1 MITQNSANNAWN
13 LNLNDGNMNNNW
25 KFNQNRVRPVSALIK
40 KTYSEKQQMIDFE
53 TILEAYLDCRKRKR
67 STVGATEFELNYVHN
82 LVELMNEVN
91 LRHYRIGKSI
101 CFVVRYPR
109 YREVFA
115 GEFRDRI
122 IHHYIAL
129 RLEPLFEQIFC
140 DRTYNCRK
148 GKGQLAGVTQLA
160 EDIRDES
167 ENYTKDA
174 YVMKVDLKGFFMS
187 IIKSKLARMVD
198 DFIVEYYKGDD
209 KEDLRWICNLV
220 VMHRPELNCERR
232 SPLWMWN
239 FIPKE
244 KSLFTNGEDRG
255 IAIGNLFAQLFAN
268 FLLNTID
275 WKIDAVCVRH
285 NRYVDDIS
293 FVSKDKKKLL
303 SILPM
308 LRIELGKL
316 GLRLNEK
323 KFYLQHYSKG
333 VQFTGAVIKPD
344 RIYVANH
351 TINSFAFA
359 VERLGKAAEIGMID
373 DINKDI
379 ASVNSYLGII
389 SHYNEYATK
398 RRIMA
403 KLPPKFYEYC
413 YIEGHFDVVKLKY
426 KYTEK
431 AIFMNIAK
439 NIINK
444 RYEEDIK
451 ENPYRE
457 GNQTSSR

>member
-1 MITQNSANNAWN
+1 
-13 LNLNDGNMNNNW
+13 
-25 KFNQNRVRPVSALIK
+25 
-40 KTYSEKQQMIDFE
+40 MIDFE

-91 LRHYRIGKSI
+91 SRQYKIGKSI

-115 GEFRDRI
+115 GDFRDRV

-129 RLEPLFEQIFC
+129 RLEPLFERIFC
-140 DRTYNCRK
+140 GRTYNCRK

-160 EDIRDES
+160 EDIREES

-187 IIKSKLARMVD
+187 IIKSKLAKMID
-198 DFIVEYYKGDD
+198 DFIEENYKGDD
-209 KEDLRWICNLV
+209 KEDLRWLCNLV

-244 KSLFTNGEDRG
+244 KSLFTNSEDRG

-303 SILPM
+303 SIIPM

-323 KFYLQHYSKG
+323 KFYLQHYYKG

-359 VERLGKAAEIGMID
+359 VERLGKAAEMGMID
-373 DINKDI
+373 DINKNI
-379 ASVNSYLGII
+379 ASINSYLGIM

-451 ENPYRE
+451 ENPDRE
-457 GNQTSSR
+457 GNQPASR

>member
-1 MITQNSANNAWN
+1 
-13 LNLNDGNMNNNW
+13 
-25 KFNQNRVRPVSALIK
+25 
-40 KTYSEKQQMIDFE
+40 MIDFE

-67 STVGATEFELNYVHN
+67 STIGATEFELNYVHN

-91 LRHYRIGKSI
+91 SRQYRIRKSI

-115 GEFRDRI
+115 GEFRDRV

-129 RLEPLFEQIFC
+129 RLEPLFERIFC
-140 DRTYNCRK
+140 GRTYNCRK
-148 GKGQLAGVTQLA
+148 GKGQLAGVIQLA
-160 EDIRDES
+160 EDIREES

-187 IIKSKLARMVD
+187 IIKYKLAKMVD
-198 DFIVEYYKGDD
+198 DFIVAHYEGDD
-209 KEDLRWICNLV
+209 KEDLRWLCNLV
-220 VMHRPELNCERR
+220 VIHRPELNCERR

-285 NRYVDDIS
+285 NRYVDDMS
-293 FVSKDKKKLL
+293 FVSKDKERLL
-303 SILPM
+303 SIIPI
-308 LRIELGKL
+308 LRTELGKL

-359 VERLGKAAEIGMID
+359 VERLGKASEMGMID
-373 DINKDI
+373 DIKKNI
-379 ASVNSYLGII
+379 ASVNSYLGIMA
-389 SHYNEYATK
+389 HYNEYATK
-398 RRIMA
+398 RRIMSE
-403 KLPPKFYEYC
+403 LPPKFYEYC
-413 YIEGHFDVVKLKY
+413 YIEGHFDVVKLKH

-444 RYEEDIK
+444 RDEEDIK
-451 ENPYRE
+451 DNPDRE
-457 GNQTSSR
+457 GNQPASR

>member
-1 MITQNSANNAWN
+1 
-13 LNLNDGNMNNNW
+13 
-25 KFNQNRVRPVSALIK
+25 
-40 KTYSEKQQMIDFE
+40 MIDFE

-67 STVGATEFELNYVHN
+67 STIGATEFELNYVHN

-91 LRHYRIGKSI
+91 SRQYRIGKSI

-115 GEFRDRI
+115 GEFRDRV

-129 RLEPLFEQIFC
+129 RLEPLFERIFC
-140 DRTYNCRK
+140 GRTYNCRK
-148 GKGQLAGVTQLA
+148 GKGQLAGVIQLA
-160 EDIRDES
+160 EDIREES

-187 IIKSKLARMVD
+187 IIKSKLAKMVD
-198 DFIVEYYKGDD
+198 DFIVAHYDGDD
-209 KEDLRWICNLV
+209 KEDLRWLCNLV
-220 VMHRPELNCERR
+220 VIHRPELNCERR

-293 FVSKDKKKLL
+293 FVSKDKDKLL
-303 SILPM
+303 SIIPT
-308 LRIELGKL
+308 LRTELGKL

-333 VQFTGAVIKPD
+333 VQFTGAAIKPD

-359 VERLGKAAEIGMID
+359 VERLGKASEMGMID
-373 DINKDI
+373 DIKKNI
-379 ASVNSYLGII
+379 ASVNSYLGIMA
-389 SHYNEYATK
+389 HYNEYATK
-398 RRIMA
+398 RRIMSE
-403 KLPPKFYEYC
+403 LPPKFYEYC
-413 YIEGHFDVVKLKY
+413 YIEGHFDIVKLKH

-444 RYEEDIK
+444 RDEEDIK
-451 ENPYRE
+451 ENPDRE
-457 GNQTSSR
+457 GNQHAS

>member
-1 MITQNSANNAWN
+1 
-13 LNLNDGNMNNNW
+13 
-25 KFNQNRVRPVSALIK
+25 
-40 KTYSEKQQMIDFE
+40 MIDFE

-67 STVGATEFELNYVHN
+67 STVGATEFELDYVHN

-91 LRHYRIGKSI
+91 SRQYRIGKSI

-115 GEFRDRI
+115 GEFRDRV

-129 RLEPLFEQIFC
+129 RLEPLFERIFC
-140 DRTYNCRK
+140 GRTYNCRK
-148 GKGQLAGVTQLA
+148 GKGQLAGVVQLA
-160 EDIRDES
+160 EDIREES

-187 IIKSKLARMVD
+187 IIKSKLAKMVD
-198 DFIVEYYKGDD
+198 GFIVAHYEGDD
-209 KEDLRWICNLV
+209 KEDLRWLCNLV
-220 VMHRPELNCERR
+220 IMHRPETNCERR

-293 FVSKDKKKLL
+293 FVSKDKEKLL
-303 SILPM
+303 SIIPM
-308 LRIELGKL
+308 LRTELGKL

-333 VQFTGAVIKPD
+333 VQFTGAIIKPG
-344 RIYVANH
+344 RVYVANH

-359 VERLGKAAEIGMID
+359 VERLGKAAEMGMID
-373 DINKDI
+373 DIKKEI
-379 ASVNSYLGII
+379 SSVNSYLGIM
-389 SHYNEYATK
+389 SHYNEYAMK
-398 RRIMA
+398 RRITA
-403 KLPPKFYEYC
+403 KLPQKFYKYC
-413 YIEGHFDVVKLKY
+413 YIEGHFDTVKLKY

-431 AIFMNIAK
+431 AIYMNIAK

-444 RYEEDIK
+444 RDEADIEENTD
-451 ENPYRE
+451 
-457 GNQTSSR
+457 

>member
-1 MITQNSANNAWN
+1 
-13 LNLNDGNMNNNW
+13 
-25 KFNQNRVRPVSALIK
+25 
-40 KTYSEKQQMIDFE
+40 MIDFE

-91 LRHYRIGKSI
+91 SRQYKIGKSI

-160 EDIRDES
+160 EDIREES

-187 IIKSKLARMVD
+187 IIKSKLAKMVD
-198 DFIVEYYKGDD
+198 DFVVERYEGDD

-244 KSLFTNGEDRG
+244 KSLFTNGDDRG

-268 FLLNTID
+268 FLLNVID

-293 FVSKDKKKLL
+293 FVSKDKGKLL
-303 SILPM
+303 SIVPM
-308 LRIELGKL
+308 LRTELGKL

-333 VQFTGAVIKPD
+333 VQFTGAIIKPD

-351 TINSFAFA
+351 TINSFALA
-359 VERLGKAAEIGMID
+359 VKRLGNADEMGMVD
-373 DINKDI
+373 DIKKEI
-379 ASVNSYLGII
+379 SSVNSYLGIM
-389 SHYNEYATK
+389 SRYNEYATK

-444 RYEEDIK
+444 RDEKDIR
-451 ENPYRE
+451 ENSDRE
-457 GNQTSSR
+457 GNRYAS

>member
-1 MITQNSANNAWN
+1 MALTQNSADNAWN
-13 LNLNDGNMNNNW
+13 LNLSDGNMNTNY

-40 KTYSEKQQMIDFE
+40 KTYSYKIKMIDFE
-53 TILEAYLDCRKRKR
+53 TILKAYFDCRKRKR

-91 LRHYRIGKSI
+91 SRQYRIGKSI

-115 GEFRDRI
+115 GDFRDRI

-160 EDIRDES
+160 EDIREES
-167 ENYTKDA
+167 GNYTQDA

-187 IIKSKLARMVD
+187 IIKSKLAKMID
-198 DFIVEYYKGDD
+198 DFIVEHYNGDD
-209 KEDLRWICNLV
+209 KEDLRWLCKLV
-220 VMHRPELNCERR
+220 IMHRPELNCERR
-232 SPLWMWN
+232 SPLWMWSH
-239 FIPKE
+239 IPKE

-268 FLLNTID
+268 FLLNVID
-275 WKIDAVCVRH
+275 WKIDAVCVKH
-285 NRYVDDIS
+285 DRYVDDIS
-293 FVSKDKKKLL
+293 FVSRDKAKLL
-303 SILPM
+303 AIIPM
-308 LRIELGKL
+308 LREELGKL

-323 KFYLQHYSKG
+323 KTYIQHYSKG
-333 VQFTGAVIKPD
+333 VKFTGAIIKPG

-351 TINSFAFA
+351 TVNSFALA
-359 VERLGKAAEIGMID
+359 VRRLGRAAENGVID
-373 DINKDI
+373 DMVKEI
-379 ASVNSYLGII
+379 ASVNSYLGIM

-403 KLPPKFYEYC
+403 QLPPKFYEYC
-413 YIEGHFDVVKLKY
+413 YIEGHFEIVKLKY

-431 AIFMNIAK
+431 AIYMNIAK
-439 NIINK
+439 NIMNK
-444 RYEEDIK
+444 RDERFEE
-451 ENPYRE
+451 NTYRT
-457 GNQTSSR
+457 GDKLAS

>member
-1 MITQNSANNAWN
+1 
-13 LNLNDGNMNNNW
+13 
-25 KFNQNRVRPVSALIK
+25 
-40 KTYSEKQQMIDFE
+40 MIDFE
-53 TILEAYLDCRKRKR
+53 TILEAYFDCRKRKR
-67 STVGATEFELNYVHN
+67 STVGATEFELDYVHN

-91 LRHYRIGKSI
+91 SRQYKIGKSI

-129 RLEPLFEQIFC
+129 RLEPLFERIFC

-160 EDIRDES
+160 EDIREES

-187 IIKSKLARMVD
+187 VIKSKLAKMVD
-198 DFIVEYYKGDD
+198 DFIIEHYEGDD
-209 KEDLRWICNLV
+209 KEDLRWLCNLV

-268 FLLNTID
+268 FPLNVID

-303 SILPM
+303 SIVPM
-308 LRIELGKL
+308 LRTELGKL

-323 KFYLQHYSKG
+323 KSYLQHYSKG

-351 TINSFAFA
+351 TINSFAIA
-359 VERLGKAAEIGMID
+359 VERLGKAAEMGMID
-373 DINKDI
+373 DIKKNI
-379 ASVNSYLGII
+379 ASAVNSYLGIMT
-389 SHYNEYATK
+389 HYNEYATK

-444 RYEEDIK
+444 RDEKDIR
-451 ENPYRE
+451 ESSNRE
-457 GNQTSSR
+457 GNQPSSRQRI

>member
-1 MITQNSANNAWN
+1 
-13 LNLNDGNMNNNW
+13 
-25 KFNQNRVRPVSALIK
+25 
-40 KTYSEKQQMIDFE
+40 MIDFK
-53 TILEAYLDCRKRKR
+53 TTLEAYLDCRKRKR
-67 STVGATEFELNYVHN
+67 STVGATEFELDYVHN

-91 LRHYRIGKSI
+91 SRQYRIGKSI

-129 RLEPLFEQIFC
+129 RLEPLFERIFC

-148 GKGQLAGVTQLA
+148 GKGQLAGFAQLA
-160 EDIRDES
+160 EDIREES

-187 IIKSKLARMVD
+187 VIKSKLAKMVD
-198 DFIVEYYKGDD
+198 DFIVEHYEGDD
-209 KEDLRWICNLV
+209 KEDLRWLCNLV

-293 FVSKDKKKLL
+293 FVSKDKDKLL
-303 SILPM
+303 SIVPM
-308 LRIELGKL
+308 LRTELGKL
-316 GLRLNEK
+316 GLRLNDK

-359 VERLGKAAEIGMID
+359 VERLGKAAEMGMIG
-373 DINKDI
+373 DIKKNI
-379 ASVNSYLGII
+379 ASVNSYLGVMA
-389 SHYNEYATK
+389 HYNEYATK

-413 YIEGHFDVVKLKY
+413 YIKGHFDVVKLKY

-444 RYEEDIK
+444 RDEKDVREDSD
-451 ENPYRE
+451 RE
-457 GNQTSSR
+457 GD

>member
-1 MITQNSANNAWN
+1 
-13 LNLNDGNMNNNW
+13 
-25 KFNQNRVRPVSALIK
+25 
-40 KTYSEKQQMIDFE
+40 MIDFE

-67 STVGATEFELNYVHN
+67 STVGATEFELDYVHN
-82 LVELMNEVN
+82 LVELTNEVN
-91 LRHYRIGKSI
+91 SRQYKIGKSI

-209 KEDLRWICNLV
+209 KENLRWICNLV

-303 SILPM
+303 SIIPM
-308 LRIELGKL
+308 LRIELGNL
-316 GLRLNEK
+316 ELRLNEK

-359 VERLGKAAEIGMID
+359 VERLGKAAEMGMID
-373 DINKDI
+373 DINKNI
-379 ASVNSYLGII
+379 ASVNSYLGIM

-403 KLPPKFYEYC
+403 KLTPKFYEYC

-444 RYEEDIK
+444 RDEEDIK
-451 ENPYRE
+451 ENSDRE
-457 GNQTSSR
+457 GNQHTSR

>member
-1 MITQNSANNAWN
+1 
-13 LNLNDGNMNNNW
+13 
-25 KFNQNRVRPVSALIK
+25 
-40 KTYSEKQQMIDFE
+40 MIDFE

-67 STVGATEFELNYVHN
+67 GTVGATEFELDYVHN

-91 LRHYRIGKSI
+91 SRQYKIGKSI

-160 EDIRDES
+160 EDIREES

-187 IIKSKLARMVD
+187 IIKSRLAKMVD
-198 DFIVEYYKGDD
+198 DFIVERYDGDD
-209 KEDLRWICNLV
+209 KEDLRWLCNLV

-244 KSLFTNGEDRG
+244 KSLFTNGDDRG

-268 FLLNTID
+268 FLLNVID

-293 FVSKDKKKLL
+293 FVSKDKEKLL
-303 SILPM
+303 SIIPM
-308 LRIELGKL
+308 LRTELGKL

-351 TINSFAFA
+351 TINSFAL
-359 VERLGKAAEIGMID
+359 VVKRLGKAVEMGMID
-373 DINKDI
+373 DIEKEI
-379 ASVNSYLGII
+379 ASVNSYLGIM
-389 SHYNEYATK
+389 SHYDEYATK

-403 KLPPKFYEYC
+403 KLPPKFFEYC

-444 RYEEDIK
+444 RDEKDVREDSD
-451 ENPYRE
+451 RE
-457 GNQTSSR
+457 GD

>member
-1 MITQNSANNAWN
+1 
-13 LNLNDGNMNNNW
+13 
-25 KFNQNRVRPVSALIK
+25 
-40 KTYSEKQQMIDFE
+40 MIDFE

-67 STVGATEFELNYVHN
+67 STVGATEFELNYVQN

-91 LRHYRIGKSI
+91 SRQYRIGKSI
-101 CFVVRYPR
+101 CFVVRYHR

-115 GEFRDRI
+115 GEFMDRI

-187 IIKSKLARMVD
+187 IIKSKLSRMVD

-209 KEDLRWICNLV
+209 KEDLRWLCNLV

-303 SILPM
+303 SIIPM
-308 LRIELGKL
+308 LRIELGNL

-359 VERLGKAAEIGMID
+359 VERLGKAAEMGMID
-373 DINKDI
+373 DINKNI
-379 ASVNSYLGII
+379 ASVNSYLGIM

-403 KLPPKFYEYC
+403 KLPPKFYEYF

-444 RYEEDIK
+444 RDEEDIK
-451 ENPYRE
+451 ENPDRE
-457 GNQTSSR
+457 GNQPSSR

>member
-1 MITQNSANNAWN
+1 
-13 LNLNDGNMNNNW
+13 
-25 KFNQNRVRPVSALIK
+25 
-40 KTYSEKQQMIDFE
+40 MIDFE
-53 TILEAYLDCRKRKR
+53 TILEAYFDCRKRKR
-67 STVGATEFELNYVHN
+67 STVGATEFELDYVHN

-91 LRHYRIGKSI
+91 SRQYKIGKSI

-160 EDIRDES
+160 EDIREES

-187 IIKSKLARMVD
+187 VIKSKLAKMVD
-198 DFIVEYYKGDD
+198 DFIIGHYEGDD
-209 KEDLRWICNLV
+209 KEDLRWLCNLV

-268 FLLNTID
+268 FLLNVID

-293 FVSKDKKKLL
+293 FVSKDKEKLL
-303 SILPM
+303 SIVPM
-308 LRIELGKL
+308 LRTELGKL

-344 RIYVANH
+344 RIYVDNH
-351 TINSFAFA
+351 TISSFAIA
-359 VERLGKAAEIGMID
+359 VERLGKAAEMGMID
-373 DINKDI
+373 DIKKNI
-379 ASVNSYLGII
+379 ASVNSYLGIMT
-389 SHYNEYATK
+389 HYNEYATK

-444 RYEEDIK
+444 RDEKDIR
-451 ENPYRE
+451 ESSDRE
-457 GNQTSSR
+457 GNQPSSRQRV

>member
-1 MITQNSANNAWN
+1 
-13 LNLNDGNMNNNW
+13 
-25 KFNQNRVRPVSALIK
+25 
-40 KTYSEKQQMIDFE
+40 MIDFE
-53 TILEAYLDCRKRKR
+53 TILEAYFDCRKRKR

-91 LRHYRIGKSI
+91 SRQYRIGKSI

-160 EDIRDES
+160 EDIREES
-167 ENYTKDA
+167 ENYTQDA

-187 IIKSKLARMVD
+187 IIKSKLAKMID
-198 DFIVEYYKGDD
+198 DFIVGYYEGDD
-209 KEDLRWICNLV
+209 KEDLRWLCNLV
-220 VMHRPELNCERR
+220 IMHRPELNCERR

-239 FIPKE
+239 FISKE

-268 FLLNTID
+268 FLLNVID
-275 WKIDAVCVRH
+275 WKIDAVCVKH
-285 NRYVDDIS
+285 DRYVDDIS
-293 FVSKDKKKLL
+293 FVSKDKAKLL
-303 SILPM
+303 AIIPM
-308 LRIELGKL
+308 LREELGKL

-323 KFYLQHYSKG
+323 KTYIQHYSKG
-333 VQFTGAVIKPD
+333 VKFTGAIIKPG

-351 TINSFAFA
+351 TVNSFALA
-359 VERLGKAAEIGMID
+359 VGRLGRAAENGVID
-373 DINKDI
+373 DMVKEI
-379 ASVNSYLGII
+379 ASVNSYLGIM

-403 KLPPKFYEYC
+403 QLPSEFYEYC
-413 YIEGHFDVVKLKY
+413 YIEGHFEVVKLKY

-431 AIFMNIAK
+431 AIYMNIAK
-439 NIINK
+439 NIMNK
-444 RYEEDIK
+444 RDERFEE
-451 ENPYRE
+451 NTYRT
-457 GNQTSSR
+457 GDKLAS

>member
-1 MITQNSANNAWN
+1 
-13 LNLNDGNMNNNW
+13 
-25 KFNQNRVRPVSALIK
+25 
-40 KTYSEKQQMIDFE
+40 MIDFE

-67 STVGATEFELNYVHN
+67 STVGATEFELDYVHN

-91 LRHYRIGKSI
+91 SRQYKIGKSI

-187 IIKSKLARMVD
+187 IIKSKIARMVD
-198 DFIVEYYKGDD
+198 YFIVEYYKGDD
-209 KEDLRWICNLV
+209 KEDLRWLCNLV

-303 SILPM
+303 SIIPM

-359 VERLGKAAEIGMID
+359 VERLGKATEMGMID
-373 DINKDI
+373 DINKNI
-379 ASVNSYLGII
+379 ASVNSYLGIM
-389 SHYNEYATK
+389 SHYNEYAIK

-403 KLPPKFYEYC
+403 KLPQKFYEYC

-426 KYTEK
+426 KYTKK

-444 RYEEDIK
+444 RDEEDIK
-451 ENPYRE
+451 ENPDRE
-457 GNQTSSR
+457 GNQPTSR

>member
-1 MITQNSANNAWN
+1 
-13 LNLNDGNMNNNW
+13 
-25 KFNQNRVRPVSALIK
+25 
-40 KTYSEKQQMIDFE
+40 MIDFE

-67 STVGATEFELNYVHN
+67 STVGATEFELAYVHN

-91 LRHYRIGKSI
+91 SRQYKIGKSI

-209 KEDLRWICNLV
+209 KEDLRWLCNLV

-303 SILPM
+303 SIIPM

-323 KFYLQHYSKG
+323 KFYLQHYFKG
-333 VQFTGAVIKPD
+333 VQFIGAVIKPD

-351 TINSFAFA
+351 TINRFAFA
-359 VERLGKAAEIGMID
+359 VERLGNATEMGMID
-373 DINKDI
+373 DINKNI
-379 ASVNSYLGII
+379 ASVNSYLGIM

-444 RYEEDIK
+444 RDEEDIK
-451 ENPYRE
+451 ENPDRE
-457 GNQTSSR
+457 GNKPASR

>member
-1 MITQNSANNAWN
+1 
-13 LNLNDGNMNNNW
+13 
-25 KFNQNRVRPVSALIK
+25 
-40 KTYSEKQQMIDFE
+40 
-53 TILEAYLDCRKRKR
+53 
-67 STVGATEFELNYVHN
+67 
-82 LVELMNEVN
+82 MNEVN
-91 LRHYRIGKSI
+91 SRQYKIGKSI

-148 GKGQLAGVTQLA
+148 GKGQLAGVIQLS
-160 EDIRDES
+160 EDIREES

-174 YVMKVDLKGFFMS
+174 YIMKVDLKGFFMS
-187 IIKSKLARMVD
+187 IIKSKLAKMVD
-198 DFIVEYYKGDD
+198 DFIVEHYEGDD
-209 KEDLRWICNLV
+209 KEDLRWLCNLV
-220 VMHRPELNCERR
+220 IMHRPELNCERR

-293 FVSKDKKKLL
+293 FVSKDKEKLL
-303 SILPM
+303 PIVPM
-308 LRIELGKL
+308 LRTELGKL

-351 TINSFAFA
+351 TINSFALA
-359 VERLGKAAEIGMID
+359 VERLGNATEMGMVD
-373 DINKDI
+373 DIKKNI
-379 ASVNSYLGII
+379 ASVNSYLGIMT
-389 SHYNEYATK
+389 HYNEYATK

-413 YIEGHFDVVKLKY
+413 YIEGHFDTVKLKY

-444 RYEEDIK
+444 RDEADIEENTD
-451 ENPYRE
+451 
-457 GNQTSSR
+457 

>member
-1 MITQNSANNAWN
+1 
-13 LNLNDGNMNNNW
+13 
-25 KFNQNRVRPVSALIK
+25 
-40 KTYSEKQQMIDFE
+40 MIDFE

-91 LRHYRIGKSI
+91 SRQYRIGKSI

-115 GEFRDRI
+115 GEFRDRVV
-122 IHHYIAL
+122 HHYIAL
-129 RLEPLFEQIFC
+129 RLEPLFERIFC
-140 DRTYNCRK
+140 GRTYNCRK

-160 EDIRDES
+160 GDIREES

-187 IIKSKLARMVD
+187 IIKSKLAKMVD
-198 DFIVEYYKGDD
+198 DFIVAHYEGDD
-209 KEDLRWICNLV
+209 KEDLRWLCNLV
-220 VMHRPELNCERR
+220 VIHRPELNCERR

-293 FVSKDKKKLL
+293 FVSKDKEKLL
-303 SILPM
+303 SIIPM
-308 LRIELGKL
+308 LRTELGKL

-333 VQFTGAVIKPD
+333 VQFTGAVIKPN

-359 VERLGKAAEIGMID
+359 VERLGKASEMGMID
-373 DINKDI
+373 DIKKNI
-379 ASVNSYLGII
+379 ASVNSYLGIMA
-389 SHYNEYATK
+389 HYNEYATK
-398 RRIMA
+398 RRIISE
-403 KLPPKFYEYC
+403 LPPKFYEYC
-413 YIEGHFDVVKLKY
+413 YIEGHFDVVKLKH

-444 RYEEDIK
+444 RDEEDIK
-451 ENPYRE
+451 ENPDRE
-457 GNQTSSR
+457 GNQHASR

>member
-1 MITQNSANNAWN
+1 
-13 LNLNDGNMNNNW
+13 
-25 KFNQNRVRPVSALIK
+25 
-40 KTYSEKQQMIDFE
+40 MIDFE

-67 STVGATEFELNYVHN
+67 STIGATEFELNYVHN

-91 LRHYRIGKSI
+91 SRQYRIGKSI

-115 GEFRDRI
+115 GEFRDRV

-129 RLEPLFEQIFC
+129 RLEPLFERIFC
-140 DRTYNCRK
+140 GRTYNCRK
-148 GKGQLAGVTQLA
+148 GKGQLAGVIQLA
-160 EDIRDES
+160 EDIREES

-187 IIKSKLARMVD
+187 IIKSKLAKMVD
-198 DFIVEYYKGDD
+198 DFIVAHYDGYD
-209 KEDLRWICNLV
+209 KEDLRWLCNLV
-220 VMHRPELNCERR
+220 VIHRPELNCERR

-293 FVSKDKKKLL
+293 FVSKDKEKLL
-303 SILPM
+303 SIIPM
-308 LRIELGKL
+308 LRTELGKL

-344 RIYVANH
+344 RIYVTNH

-359 VERLGKAAEIGMID
+359 VERLGKASEMGMID
-373 DINKDI
+373 DIKKNI
-379 ASVNSYLGII
+379 ASVNSYLGIMA
-389 SHYNEYATK
+389 HYNDYALYIAMNQVISDHGETIVAIKGEKSLSDINEDELVKYAYKLALDLLKDKDGVYNIREY
-398 RRIMA
+398 
-403 KLPPKFYEYC
+403 F
-413 YIEGHFDVVKLKY
+413 LK
-426 KYTEK
+426 
-431 AIFMNIAK
+431 
-439 NIINK
+439 
-444 RYEEDIK
+444 
-451 ENPYRE
+451 
-457 GNQTSSR
+457 

>member
-1 MITQNSANNAWN
+1 M
-13 LNLNDGNMNNNW
+13 
-25 KFNQNRVRPVSALIK
+25 
-40 KTYSEKQQMIDFE
+40 
-53 TILEAYLDCRKRKR
+53 
-67 STVGATEFELNYVHN
+67 
-82 LVELMNEVN
+82 
-91 LRHYRIGKSI
+91 
-101 CFVVRYPR
+101 
-109 YREVFA
+109 
-115 GEFRDRI
+115 
-122 IHHYIAL
+122 
-129 RLEPLFEQIFC
+129 RLEPLFEKIFC

-160 EDIRDES
+160 EDIREES
-167 ENYTKDA
+167 EDYTKDA

-187 IIKSKLARMVD
+187 IPKPLLAKMVD
-198 DFIVEYYKGDD
+198 DFIVENYYGDD
-209 KEDLRWICNLV
+209 KEDLRWICGLV
-220 VMHRPELNCERR
+220 IMHRPELNCERR

-293 FVSKDKKKLL
+293 FVSRDKEKLL
-303 SILPM
+303 SIIPM
-308 LRIELGKL
+308 LRTELGKL

-333 VQFTGAVIKPD
+333 VQFTGAIVKPG

-351 TINSFAFA
+351 TINSFAIA
-359 VERLGKAAEIGMID
+359 VGRLGRAAETGMIEE
-373 DINKDI
+373 IKKEI
-379 ASVNSYLGII
+379 ASVNSYLGIM

-403 KLPPKFYEYC
+403 KLPQKFYKYC
-413 YIEGHFDVVKLKY
+413 YIEGHFDTVKLKY

-444 RYEEDIK
+444 RDEADIEENTD
-451 ENPYRE
+451 
-457 GNQTSSR
+457 

>member
-1 MITQNSANNAWN
+1 
-13 LNLNDGNMNNNW
+13 
-25 KFNQNRVRPVSALIK
+25 
-40 KTYSEKQQMIDFE
+40 MIDFE

-67 STVGATEFELNYVHN
+67 STVGATEFELGYVHN

-91 LRHYRIGKSI
+91 SRQYKIGKSI

-129 RLEPLFEQIFC
+129 RIEPLFEQIFC

-187 IIKSKLARMVD
+187 IIKYKLARMVD

-209 KEDLRWICNLV
+209 KEDLRWLCNLV

-303 SILPM
+303 SIIPM

-316 GLRLNEK
+316 GLSLNEK

-333 VQFTGAVIKPD
+333 VQFTGAVIKTD
-344 RIYVANH
+344 RIYVSNH

-359 VERLGKAAEIGMID
+359 VERLGKATEMGMID
-373 DINKDI
+373 DINKNI
-379 ASVNSYLGII
+379 ASVNSYLGIM

-451 ENPYRE
+451 ENPDRE
-457 GNQTSSR
+457 GNKPAYR

>member
-1 MITQNSANNAWN
+1 
-13 LNLNDGNMNNNW
+13 
-25 KFNQNRVRPVSALIK
+25 
-40 KTYSEKQQMIDFE
+40 
-53 TILEAYLDCRKRKR
+53 
-67 STVGATEFELNYVHN
+67 
-82 LVELMNEVN
+82 MNEVN
-91 LRHYRIGKSI
+91 SRQYKIGKSI

-140 DRTYNCRK
+140 DRAYNCRK

-160 EDIRDES
+160 EDIRKES

-187 IIKSKLARMVD
+187 IIKSKLAKMVD
-198 DFIVEYYKGDD
+198 DFIIERYEGDD

-244 KSLFTNGEDRG
+244 KSLFTNGDDRG

-268 FLLNTID
+268 FLLNVID

-293 FVSKDKKKLL
+293 FVSKDKWKLL
-303 SILPM
+303 SIVPM
-308 LRIELGKL
+308 LRTELGKL

-333 VQFTGAVIKPD
+333 VQFTGAIIKPG

-351 TINSFAFA
+351 TINSFALA
-359 VERLGKAAEIGMID
+359 VKRLGKAAEMGMVD
-373 DINKDI
+373 DIRKEI
-379 ASVNSYLGII
+379 SSVNSYLGIM
-389 SHYNEYATK
+389 SRYNEYATK

-444 RYEEDIK
+444 RDEKRYQGKFRPRRKSICFLTK
-451 ENPYRE
+451 
-457 GNQTSSR
+457 GMMSRFI

>member
-1 MITQNSANNAWN
+1 
-13 LNLNDGNMNNNW
+13 
-25 KFNQNRVRPVSALIK
+25 
-40 KTYSEKQQMIDFE
+40 MIDFE

-67 STVGATEFELNYVHN
+67 STVGATEFELDYVPN

-91 LRHYRIGKSI
+91 SRQYKIGKSI

-115 GEFRDRI
+115 GQFRDRI

-129 RLEPLFEQIFC
+129 RLEPLFEQIFG

-148 GKGQLAGVTQLA
+148 GKGQLAGVAQLA
-160 EDIRDES
+160 EDIREES

-187 IIKSKLARMVD
+187 INKPMLAKMID
-198 DFIVEYYKGDD
+198 DFVAEHYEGDD
-209 KEDLRWICNLV
+209 KEDLRWLCNLV
-220 VMHRPELNCERR
+220 IMHRPELNCERR

-293 FVSKDKKKLL
+293 FVSKDKEKLL
-303 SILPM
+303 PIVPM
-308 LRIELGKL
+308 LRTELGKL

-351 TINSFAFA
+351 TINSFALA
-359 VERLGKAAEIGMID
+359 VERLGNATEMGMVD
-373 DINKDI
+373 DIKKNI
-379 ASVNSYLGII
+379 ASVNSYLGIMT
-389 SHYNEYATK
+389 HYNEYATK

-444 RYEEDIK
+444 KDEEDIK
-451 ENPYRE
+451 ESSDRG
-457 GNQTSSR
+457 GNQPAS

>member
-1 MITQNSANNAWN
+1 
-13 LNLNDGNMNNNW
+13 
-25 KFNQNRVRPVSALIK
+25 
-40 KTYSEKQQMIDFE
+40 MIDFE

-67 STVGATEFELNYVHN
+67 STIGATEFELNYVHN

-91 LRHYRIGKSI
+91 SRQYRIGKSI

-115 GEFRDRI
+115 GEFRDRV

-129 RLEPLFEQIFC
+129 RLEPLFERIFC
-140 DRTYNCRK
+140 GRTYNCRK
-148 GKGQLAGVTQLA
+148 GKGQLAGVIQLA
-160 EDIRDES
+160 EDIREES

-187 IIKSKLARMVD
+187 IIKSKLAKMVD
-198 DFIVEYYKGDD
+198 DFIVAHYEGDD
-209 KEDLRWICNLV
+209 KEDLRWLCNLV
-220 VMHRPELNCERR
+220 VIHRPELNCERR

-293 FVSKDKKKLL
+293 FVSKDKEKLL
-303 SILPM
+303 SIIPM
-308 LRIELGKL
+308 LRTELGKL

-333 VQFTGAVIKPD
+333 VQFTGAVIKPG
-344 RIYVANH
+344 RVYVANH

-359 VERLGKAAEIGMID
+359 VERLGKAAEMGMID
-373 DINKDI
+373 DIKKNI
-379 ASVNSYLGII
+379 ASVNSYLGIMA
-389 SHYNEYATK
+389 HYNEYATK
-398 RRIMA
+398 RRIMSE
-403 KLPPKFYEYC
+403 LPPKFYEYC

-431 AIFMNIAK
+431 AVFMNIAK

-444 RYEEDIK
+444 RDEKDIK
-451 ENPYRE
+451 ENPD
-457 GNQTSSR
+457 

>member
-1 MITQNSANNAWN
+1 
-13 LNLNDGNMNNNW
+13 
-25 KFNQNRVRPVSALIK
+25 
-40 KTYSEKQQMIDFE
+40 MIDFE

-91 LRHYRIGKSI
+91 SRQYRIGKSI

-187 IIKSKLARMVD
+187 IIKSKLAKMVD
-198 DFIVEYYKGDD
+198 DFIVDCYKGDD
-209 KEDLRWICNLV
+209 KEDLRWLCNLV
-220 VMHRPELNCERR
+220 IMHRPELNCERR
-232 SPLWMWN
+232 SPLWMWD

-293 FVSKDKKKLL
+293 FVSKDKEKLL
-303 SILPM
+303 SIIPM
-308 LRIELGKL
+308 LRTELGKL

-344 RIYVANH
+344 SIYVANH

-359 VERLGKAAEIGMID
+359 VERLGKAAEMGMID
-373 DINKDI
+373 DINKNI
-379 ASVNSYLGII
+379 ASVNSYLGIMA
-389 SHYNEYATK
+389 HYNEYATK
-398 RRIMA
+398 RRIMS

-413 YIEGHFDVVKLKY
+413 YIDGHFDVVKLKY

-444 RYEEDIK
+444 RDEEDIK
-451 ENPYRE
+451 ENPDRE
-457 GNQTSSR
+457 GNQHTSRRRL

>member
-1 MITQNSANNAWN
+1 
-13 LNLNDGNMNNNW
+13 
-25 KFNQNRVRPVSALIK
+25 
-40 KTYSEKQQMIDFE
+40 MIDFE

-67 STVGATEFELNYVHN
+67 STVGATEFELDYVHN
-82 LVELMNEVN
+82 LVELTNEVN
-91 LRHYRIGKSI
+91 SRQYKIGKSI

-174 YVMKVDLKGFFMS
+174 YVMKVYLKGFFMS

-209 KEDLRWICNLV
+209 KENLRWICNLV

-303 SILPM
+303 SIIPM
-308 LRIELGKL
+308 LRIELGNL

-359 VERLGKAAEIGMID
+359 VERLGKAAEMGMID
-373 DINKDI
+373 DINKNI
-379 ASVNSYLGII
+379 ASVNSYLGIM

-403 KLPPKFYEYC
+403 KLTPKFYEYC

-444 RYEEDIK
+444 RDEEDIK
-451 ENPYRE
+451 ENSDRE
-457 GNQTSSR
+457 GNQHTSR

>member
-1 MITQNSANNAWN
+1 
-13 LNLNDGNMNNNW
+13 
-25 KFNQNRVRPVSALIK
+25 
-40 KTYSEKQQMIDFE
+40 MIDFE

-91 LRHYRIGKSI
+91 SRQYRIGKSI

-129 RLEPLFEQIFC
+129 RLEPLFERIFC
-140 DRTYNCRK
+140 GRTYNCRK
-148 GKGQLAGVTQLA
+148 GKGQLAGVIQLA
-160 EDIRDES
+160 EDIREES

-187 IIKSKLARMVD
+187 IIKSKLAKMVD
-198 DFIVEYYKGDD
+198 DFIVDCYKGDD
-209 KEDLRWICNLV
+209 KEDLRWLCNLV
-220 VMHRPELNCERR
+220 IMHRPELNCERR
-232 SPLWMWN
+232 SPLWMWD

-293 FVSKDKKKLL
+293 FVSKDKEKLL
-303 SILPM
+303 SIIPM
-308 LRIELGKL
+308 LRTELGKL

-323 KFYLQHYSKG
+323 KFYLQHYYKG
-333 VQFTGAVIKPD
+333 IQFTGAVIKPD

-359 VERLGKAAEIGMID
+359 VERLGKAAEMGMID
-373 DINKDI
+373 DINKNI
-379 ASVNSYLGII
+379 ASVNSYLGIM

-398 RRIMA
+398 RRIMV
-403 KLPPKFYEYC
+403 KLPAKFYEYC

-444 RYEEDIK
+444 RDEKDIR
-451 ENPYRE
+451 ENSDRE
-457 GNQTSSR
+457 GNQPASR

>member
-1 MITQNSANNAWN
+1 
-13 LNLNDGNMNNNW
+13 
-25 KFNQNRVRPVSALIK
+25 
-40 KTYSEKQQMIDFE
+40 MIDFE

-67 STVGATEFELNYVHN
+67 STVGATEFELDYVHN

-91 LRHYRIGKSI
+91 SRQYKIGKSI

-160 EDIRDES
+160 EDIREES

-187 IIKSKLARMVD
+187 IIKSRLAKMVD
-198 DFIVEYYKGDD
+198 DFIVERYDGDD
-209 KEDLRWICNLV
+209 KEDLRWLCNLV

-244 KSLFTNGEDRG
+244 KSLFTNGDDRG

-268 FLLNTID
+268 FLLNVID

-293 FVSKDKKKLL
+293 FVSKDKEKLL
-303 SILPM
+303 SIIPM
-308 LRIELGKL
+308 LRTELGKL

-351 TINSFAFA
+351 TINSFAL
-359 VERLGKAAEIGMID
+359 VVKRLGKAVEMGMID
-373 DINKDI
+373 DIEKEI
-379 ASVNSYLGII
+379 ASVNSYLGIM
-389 SHYNEYATK
+389 SHYDEYATK

-403 KLPPKFYEYC
+403 KLPPKFFEYC

-444 RYEEDIK
+444 RDEKDVREDSD
-451 ENPYRE
+451 RE
-457 GNQTSSR
+457 GD

>member
-1 MITQNSANNAWN
+1 
-13 LNLNDGNMNNNW
+13 
-25 KFNQNRVRPVSALIK
+25 
-40 KTYSEKQQMIDFE
+40 MIDFE
-53 TILEAYLDCRKRKR
+53 TILEVYFDCRIRKR
-67 STVGATEFELNYVHN
+67 STVGATEFELDYVHN

-91 LRHYRIGKSI
+91 SRQYKIGKSI

-148 GKGQLAGVTQLA
+148 GKGQLAGVIQLS
-160 EDIRDES
+160 EDIREES

-174 YVMKVDLKGFFMS
+174 YIMKVDLKGFFMS
-187 IIKSKLARMVD
+187 IIKSKLAKMVD
-198 DFIVEYYKGDD
+198 DFIVEHYGGDD
-209 KEDLRWICNLV
+209 KEDLRWLCNLV
-220 VMHRPELNCERR
+220 IMHRPELNCERR

-293 FVSKDKKKLL
+293 FVSKDKEKLL
-303 SILPM
+303 SIIPM
-308 LRIELGKL
+308 LRTELGKL

-359 VERLGKAAEIGMID
+359 VERLGKASEMGMID
-373 DINKDI
+373 DIKKNI
-379 ASVNSYLGII
+379 ASVNSYLGIMA
-389 SHYNEYATK
+389 HYNEYATK
-398 RRIMA
+398 RRIMSE
-403 KLPPKFYEYC
+403 LPPKFYEYC
-413 YIEGHFDVVKLKY
+413 YIEGHFDVVKLKH

-444 RYEEDIK
+444 RDEEDIK
-451 ENPYRE
+451 DNPDRE
-457 GNQTSSR
+457 GNQPASR

>member
-1 MITQNSANNAWN
+1 
-13 LNLNDGNMNNNW
+13 
-25 KFNQNRVRPVSALIK
+25 
-40 KTYSEKQQMIDFE
+40 MIDFE

-67 STVGATEFELNYVHN
+67 STIGATEFELNYVHN

-91 LRHYRIGKSI
+91 SRQYRIGKSI

-115 GEFRDRI
+115 GEFRDRV

-129 RLEPLFEQIFC
+129 RLEPLFERIFC
-140 DRTYNCRK
+140 GRTYNCRK
-148 GKGQLAGVTQLA
+148 GKGQLAGVIQLA
-160 EDIRDES
+160 EDIREES

-187 IIKSKLARMVD
+187 IIKSKLAKMVD
-198 DFIVEYYKGDD
+198 DFIVAHYEGDD
-209 KEDLRWICNLV
+209 KEDLRWLCNLV
-220 VMHRPELNCERR
+220 VIHRPELNCERR

-293 FVSKDKKKLL
+293 FVSKDKEKLL
-303 SILPM
+303 SIIPM
-308 LRIELGKL
+308 LRTELGKL

-359 VERLGKAAEIGMID
+359 VERLGKASEMGMID
-373 DINKDI
+373 DVKKNI
-379 ASVNSYLGII
+379 ASVNSYLGIMA
-389 SHYNEYATK
+389 HYNEYATK
-398 RRIMA
+398 RRIMSE
-403 KLPPKFYEYC
+403 LPPKFYEYC
-413 YIEGHFDVVKLKY
+413 YIEGHFDVVKLKH

-444 RYEEDIK
+444 RDEEK
-451 ENPYRE
+451 NTEETSCRE
-457 GNQTSSR
+457 GDKLAS

>member
-1 MITQNSANNAWN
+1 
-13 LNLNDGNMNNNW
+13 
-25 KFNQNRVRPVSALIK
+25 
-40 KTYSEKQQMIDFE
+40 MIDFE

-91 LRHYRIGKSI
+91 SRQYRIGKSI

-174 YVMKVDLKGFFMS
+174 YVMKIDLKGFFMS

-198 DFIVEYYKGDD
+198 DFIVEHYKGDD

-244 KSLFTNGEDRG
+244 KSLFTNVEDRG

-303 SILPM
+303 SIIPM
-308 LRIELGKL
+308 LRIELGKI

-323 KFYLQHYSKG
+323 KFYLQHYSNG
-333 VQFTGAVIKPD
+333 IQFTGAVIKPD

-359 VERLGKAAEIGMID
+359 VERLGNAAEMGMID
-373 DINKDI
+373 DINKNI
-379 ASVNSYLGII
+379 ASVNSYLGIM

-444 RYEEDIK
+444 RDEGDIK
-451 ENPYRE
+451 ENPDRE
-457 GNQTSSR
+457 GNQPASR

>member
-1 MITQNSANNAWN
+1 
-13 LNLNDGNMNNNW
+13 
-25 KFNQNRVRPVSALIK
+25 
-40 KTYSEKQQMIDFE
+40 MIDFE

-91 LRHYRIGKSI
+91 SRQYRIGKSI

-115 GEFRDRI
+115 GEFRDRVV
-122 IHHYIAL
+122 HHYIAL
-129 RLEPLFEQIFC
+129 RLEPLFERIFC
-140 DRTYNCRK
+140 GRTCNCRK

-160 EDIRDES
+160 EDIREES

-187 IIKSKLARMVD
+187 IIKSKLAKMID
-198 DFIVEYYKGDD
+198 DFIVAHYEGDD
-209 KEDLRWICNLV
+209 KEDLRWLCNLV
-220 VMHRPELNCERR
+220 IMHRPELNCERR

-293 FVSKDKKKLL
+293 FVSKDKEKLL
-303 SILPM
+303 STIPM
-308 LRIELGKL
+308 LRTELGKL

-323 KFYLQHYSKG
+323 FSMYKGANDAINAENRRAMQAEFGLYKSQVDADFGLYKNQRDQYDALQAKFSDLDKKVAVMEALTPYKEKLMMAYVKENTCNCLRGQLMLPNTPVLQGFGSYSG
-333 VQFTGAVIKPD
+333 CNCTAPSTPTTGA
-344 RIYVANH
+344 
-351 TINSFAFA
+351 
-359 VERLGKAAEIGMID
+359 
-373 DINKDI
+373 
-379 ASVNSYLGII
+379 
-389 SHYNEYATK
+389 
-398 RRIMA
+398 
-403 KLPPKFYEYC
+403 
-413 YIEGHFDVVKLKY
+413 
-426 KYTEK
+426 
-431 AIFMNIAK
+431 
-439 NIINK
+439 
-444 RYEEDIK
+444 
-451 ENPYRE
+451 
-457 GNQTSSR
+457 

>member
-1 MITQNSANNAWN
+1 
-13 LNLNDGNMNNNW
+13 
-25 KFNQNRVRPVSALIK
+25 
-40 KTYSEKQQMIDFE
+40 MIDFE

-67 STVGATEFELNYVHN
+67 STVGATEFELAYVHN

-91 LRHYRIGKSI
+91 SRQYKIGKSI

-115 GEFRDRI
+115 GEFRDII

-209 KEDLRWICNLV
+209 KEDLRWLCNLV

-268 FLLNTID
+268 FLLNAID

-303 SILPM
+303 SIIPM

-333 VQFTGAVIKPD
+333 VQFAGAVIKPD

-359 VERLGKAAEIGMID
+359 VERLGKATEMGMID
-373 DINKDI
+373 DINKNI
-379 ASVNSYLGII
+379 ASVNSYLGIM

-398 RRIMA
+398 RTIMA
-403 KLPPKFYEYC
+403 KLPQKFYEYC

-444 RYEEDIK
+444 RDEEDIK
-451 ENPYRE
+451 ENPDRE
-457 GNQTSSR
+457 GNQPASR

>member
-1 MITQNSANNAWN
+1 M
-13 LNLNDGNMNNNW
+13 
-25 KFNQNRVRPVSALIK
+25 V
-40 KTYSEKQQMIDFE
+40 DFE

-67 STVGATEFELNYVHN
+67 STVGATEFELDYVHN

-91 LRHYRIGKSI
+91 SRQYKIGKSI

-129 RLEPLFEQIFC
+129 RLEPLFEKIFC

-160 EDIRDES
+160 EDIREES
-167 ENYTKDA
+167 EDYTKDA

-187 IIKSKLARMVD
+187 IPKPLLAKMVD
-198 DFIVEYYKGDD
+198 DFIVENYYGDD
-209 KEDLRWICNLV
+209 KEDLRWICGLV
-220 VMHRPELNCERR
+220 IMHRPELNCERR

-293 FVSKDKKKLL
+293 FVSKDKEKLL
-303 SILPM
+303 SIIPM
-308 LRIELGKL
+308 LRTELGKL

-359 VERLGKAAEIGMID
+359 VERLGKAAEMGMID
-373 DINKDI
+373 DIKKET
-379 ASVNSYLGII
+379 ASVNSYLGIV

-444 RYEEDIK
+444 RDEEDNK
-451 ENPYRE
+451 ENPDRE
-457 GNQTSSR
+457 GDKPVS